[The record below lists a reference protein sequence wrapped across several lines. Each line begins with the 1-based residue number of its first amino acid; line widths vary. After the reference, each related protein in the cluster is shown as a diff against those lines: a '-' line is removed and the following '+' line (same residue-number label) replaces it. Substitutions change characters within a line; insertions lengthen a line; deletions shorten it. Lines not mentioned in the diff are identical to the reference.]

1 MIDSPAVR
9 RYCDFILARKRC
21 GVYADRMIMK
31 TATAFIATGL
41 GFAAIDS
48 IWLITMSTRLYKPE
62 IGELMADNFRLGP
75 AIVFYLLY
83 ITGILVFAV
92 QPALASGKWQ
102 TALVQGALFGFFCY
116 MTYDMTNYATLKVW
130 SLKVTILDLM
140 WGTFLTGSAA
150 TVGLL
155 VTRKFFPG

>member
-1 MIDSPAVR
+1 
-9 RYCDFILARKRC
+9 
-21 GVYADRMIMK
+21 MK
-31 TATAFIATGL
+31 SVTAFIATGL
-41 GFAAIDS
+41 GFAAVDS

-62 IGELMADNFRLGP
+62 IGELMAQNFRLGP

-83 ITGILVFAV
+83 IVGILIFAV

-116 MTYDMTNYATLKVW
+116 MTYDMTNYATLRIW

-150 TVGLL
+150 TIGFLA
-155 VTRKFFPG
+155 TRKFFPV

>member
-1 MIDSPAVR
+1 
-9 RYCDFILARKRC
+9 
-21 GVYADRMIMK
+21 MK

-62 IGELMADNFRLGP
+62 IGEMMAENFRLGP

-155 VTRKFFPG
+155 VTRKFFPS

>member
-1 MIDSPAVR
+1 
-9 RYCDFILARKRC
+9 
-21 GVYADRMIMK
+21 MK
-31 TATAFIATGL
+31 TATAFVATGL

-62 IGELMADNFRLGP
+62 IGELMATNFRMGP
-75 AIVFYLLY
+75 AIAFYLLY
-83 ITGILVFAV
+83 ITGILIFAV
-92 QPALASGKWQ
+92 QPALAAGKWQ

-150 TVGLL
+150 MVGMV